1 MKMMTLCLDVMALGL
16 GFLSG
21 CGESVATDSRPGP
34 APAAS
39 IVSSEPAPTIE
50 PAKPDEFVEPEGPL
64 DLPEAMAL
72 SLLRHPELRMFS
84 TDVRIAEARR
94 LQAGLR
100 PNPELEVEV
109 ENFGGTGP
117 RGAFD
122 GAESTV
128 RLSQEIETAGK
139 LAKRKQVATL
149 DTQLADWDYRS
160 KKLDI
165 LAQVRAAF
173 VRAWIAQEQL
183 TVAEDQV
190 RLSQAVFDSIRAL
203 VESGRES
210 PVDLSRAQ
218 VVLAEQQ
225 LDFRKAQEEAALA
238 RKLLAGF
245 WAGAEPKFTSVRGE
259 PLTVESVADATQL
272 REKLSQN
279 PDLLRWET
287 EQQHRRAQLALER
300 AKGASNFAISGGY
313 KRLEEDHD
321 NAFVVG
327 LSIPLPISDRN
338 QGGKLEAAHR
348 LARSVEEQR
357 LAELQIT
364 QSFHQAYSELTTA
377 YHQIEQI
384 RSQILPA
391 SQRVFDAART
401 GYEQGKFGYL
411 TLLDA
416 QKSLFETR
424 QNHLKSLQAYH
435 LARIEMDRLT
445 GKPLENISTHSGLK
459 NTGDA
464 Q

>member
-1 MKMMTLCLDVMALGL
+1 MARMHRIWIVTGLLGL
-16 GFLSG
+16 AG
-21 CGESVATDSRPGP
+21 CGDSVVTDSRPGP
-34 APAAS
+34 NPAMS
-39 IVSSEPAPTIE
+39 VVSPEPAPATAT
-50 PAKPDEFVEPEGPL
+50 AKDDAFVEPEGPL

-72 SLLRHPELRMFS
+72 SLLRHPELRMYS
-84 TDVRIAEARR
+84 TDIRIAEARR

-100 PNPELEVEV
+100 PNPELGIEV
-109 ENFGGTGP
+109 ENFGGTAP
-117 RGAFD
+117 INEFE

-128 RLSQEIETAGK
+128 KLSQEIETAGK
-139 LAKRKQVATL
+139 LAKRKQVANL
-149 DTQLADWDYRS
+149 DTKLADWDYRS

-165 LAQVRAAF
+165 LAQVRVAF

-183 TVAEDQV
+183 AVAEDQV
-190 RLSQAVFDSIRAL
+190 RLSQTVFDSIRAL

-245 WAGAEPKFTSVRGE
+245 WAGENPKFTSVRGE
-259 PLTVESVADATQL
+259 SLTVEPVADAAQL
-272 REKLSQN
+272 REKIAQN

-287 EQQHRRAQLALER
+287 EMQQRRAQLALER
-300 AKGASNFAISGGY
+300 AKGTSNFVISGGY
-313 KRLEEDHD
+313 KRLEESHD
-321 NAFVVG
+321 NAFIVG

-338 QGGKLEAAHR
+338 QGGKLEAAHQ
-348 LARSVEEQR
+348 LARVAEEKR

-364 QSFHQAYSELTTA
+364 QSFHTAYSELTTTH
-377 YHQIEQI
+377 HQIEQI
-384 RSQILPA
+384 RSQILPS
-391 SQRVFDAART
+391 SQKVFDAART

-424 QNHLKSLQAYH
+424 RSHLESLQAYH

-445 GKPLENISTHSGLK
+445 GERLETFSTNSGAK
-459 NTGDA
+459 DTGETR
-464 Q
+464 

>member
-1 MKMMTLCLDVMALGL
+1 MARMHWIWIVTGLLGL
-16 GFLSG
+16 AG
-21 CGESVATDSRPGP
+21 CGESVAADPRPSPTP
-34 APAAS
+34 AVS
-39 IVSSEPAPTIE
+39 IVSSEPARTSE
-50 PAKPDEFVEPEGPL
+50 PAKPEEFVEPEGPL
-64 DLPEAMAL
+64 DLSEAMAL

-84 TDVRIAEARR
+84 ADIRIAEARR

-109 ENFGGTGP
+109 ENIGGTAP
-117 RGAFD
+117 LNEFE

-128 RLSQEIETAGK
+128 KLSQEIETAGK

-149 DTQLADWDYRS
+149 DTKLADWDYRS

-165 LAQVRAAF
+165 LAQARAAF

-183 TVAEDQV
+183 TVAEEQV
-190 RLSQAVFDSIRAL
+190 RLSRTVFDSIRAL

-225 LDFRKAQEEAALA
+225 LDFRKAQEESALA

-245 WAGAEPKFTSVRGE
+245 WAGSEPKFTSVRGE
-259 PLTVESVADATQL
+259 TLMVEPVADAAQL
-272 REKLSQN
+272 REKIAQN
-279 PDLLRWET
+279 PDLLRWTT
-287 EQQHRRAQLALER
+287 EQQQRRAQLALER
-300 AKGASNFAISGGY
+300 AKGASNFSISGGY
-313 KRLEEDHD
+313 KRLEEDND
-321 NAFVVG
+321 DAFVVG
-327 LSIPLPISDRN
+327 VSIPLPVSDRN

-364 QSFHQAYSELTTA
+364 QSFLATYSELTTA

-391 SQRVFDAART
+391 SQQVFDAARM
-401 GYEQGKFGYL
+401 GYEQGKYEYL

-416 QKSLFETR
+416 QQSLFETR
-424 QNHLKSLQAYH
+424 RNHLESLQAYH
-435 LARIEMDRLT
+435 LARIEMDRLLGEPADLQE
-445 GKPLENISTHSGLK
+445 GKP
-459 NTGDA
+459 
-464 Q
+464 

>member
-1 MKMMTLCLDVMALGL
+1 MAGMHKIWIIAGLLGL
-16 GFLSG
+16 AG
-21 CGESVATDSRPGP
+21 CGESVATDPRPGP
-34 APAAS
+34 TPAAS
-39 IVSSEPAPTIE
+39 VVSTEPARQSGPVE
-50 PAKPDEFVEPEGPL
+50 AEAFVEPEGPL
-64 DLPEAMAL
+64 DLSEAMAL

-84 TDVRIAEARR
+84 ADIRIAEARR

-100 PNPELEVEV
+100 PNPELQIEVED
-109 ENFGGTGP
+109 FGGTAP
-117 RGAFD
+117 RDGFD

-128 RLSQEIETAGK
+128 RLSQEIETAD
-139 LAKRKQVATL
+139 KRVKRNRVADL

-173 VRAWIAQEQL
+173 VRAWIAQEHL
-183 TVAEDQV
+183 AVAEDQV

-203 VESGRES
+203 VDSGRES

-218 VVLAEQQ
+218 VVLAERQ
-225 LDFRKAQEEAALA
+225 LDFRKAQEESELT
-238 RKLLAGF
+238 RKILAGF
-245 WAGAEPKFTSVRGE
+245 WAGENPKFTSVRSE
-259 PLTVESVADATQL
+259 TLTVESVADAAHL

-287 EQQHRRAQLALER
+287 ERQQRRAQLALER
-300 AKGASNFAISGGY
+300 AKGTSNFAISGGY
-313 KRLEEDHD
+313 KRLEEDND

-338 QGGKLEAAHR
+338 QGGKMEAAQR
-348 LARSVEEQR
+348 LARVAEEKR

-364 QSFHQAYSELTTA
+364 QSFHNTYSELITA
-377 YHQIEQI
+377 HHQIEQI

-391 SQRVFDAART
+391 SQQVFDAART

-416 QKSLFETR
+416 QKNLFESR
-424 QNHLKSLQAYH
+424 RSHLESLRAYH

-445 GKPLENISTHSGLK
+445 GEPLETLSTPSGSQ
-459 NTGDA
+459 TGDT